1 MQLTNLSPQQLRKAA
16 DLQERIQSL
25 QQELSSLLDVSEEA
39 RPVSTGGKKRT
50 MSSAGRAAIAA
61 AARARWAKIKRQGKP
76 AGKGKAKRVMSAAG
90 RARLA
95 EAARERWKKAKAA
108 GKSSL

>member
-1 MQLTNLSPQQLRKAA
+1 MQLTNLTPKQLRQAA

-25 QQELSSLLDVSEEA
+25 QKQLNGLLSVSEPA
-39 RPVSTGGKKRT
+39 PAPVAGKRT
-50 MSSAGRAAIAA
+50 LSRAGRAAIAA
-61 AARARWAKIKRQGKP
+61 AARARWAKRRAEAKVGSPSKP
-76 AGKGKAKRVMSAAG
+76 KRVISAAG

-95 EAARERWKKAKAA
+95 AAARERWKKAKAS